1 MSLDP
6 IQLFVQFLVV
16 TVIFILCMKGF
27 FRDLLSVLQ
36 ERESKVTMSALEAE
50 KKMNEVERLAQ
61 SYKEKVEQLYRETQE
76 DLRKRRGVITSRE
89 DRRYGEQTVAFSKE
103 FEVEREKVRE
113 EILLQ
118 KKEVFKESQNLAK
131 ALTGKLSG
139 EGLSR

>member
-6 IQLFVQFLVV
+6 VQLFVQFLVV
-16 TVIFILCMKGF
+16 TAIFILCMKGF
-27 FRDLLSVLQ
+27 FRNLLSVLQ

-50 KKMNEVERLAQ
+50 KKMHEAEGLAQ
-61 SYKEKVEQLYRETQE
+61 SYQEKIEQLYREAQE
-76 DLRKRRGVITSRE
+76 DLKKRRGVITSRE
-89 DRRYGEQTVAFSKE
+89 DQRYGEQTVAFSKE
-103 FEVEREKVRE
+103 FELEKKKVRE

-139 EGLSR
+139 EGLSK